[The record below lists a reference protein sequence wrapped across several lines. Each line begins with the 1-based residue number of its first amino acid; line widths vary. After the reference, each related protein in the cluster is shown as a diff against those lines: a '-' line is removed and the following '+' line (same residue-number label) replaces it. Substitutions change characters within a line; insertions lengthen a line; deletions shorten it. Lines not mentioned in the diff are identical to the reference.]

1 MRKLILAILLSAPLF
16 SLGAQPIGVHEGQRV
31 RITSMSN
38 KDVVGVLSH
47 AGTDSVVV
55 FTEPTGAPL
64 AIATGELRRV
74 DVSRGRSAGEGA
86 KRGAIWGAAV
96 GAGLGLLF
104 SVAYLDS
111 DPNANNRPLA
121 AVAPVTVSG
130 LMWGAVIGAFV
141 KAERWDRVPV
151 GAHM

>member
-1 MRKLILAILLSAPLF
+1 MRKLILVILLSAPLL

-38 KDVVGVLSH
+38 KDVVGVVSH

-74 DVSRGRSAGEGA
+74 DVSRGRSAGQGA

-96 GAGLGLLF
+96 GAGLGLITAASLWDN
-104 SVAYLDS
+104 SPD
-111 DPNANNRPLA
+111 ANNQPLQ
-121 AVAPVTVSG
+121 AVTAVTVSY
-130 LMWGAVIGAFV
+130 LWVGAIIGAFV

-151 GAHM
+151 EAHM

>member
-16 SLGAQPIGVHEGQRV
+16 SLGAQRIGVHEGQRV

-38 KDVVGVLSH
+38 KDVVGVVSH

-55 FTEPTGAPL
+55 FIEPSGALL

-86 KRGAIWGAAV
+86 KRGAIWGTAV
-96 GAGLGLLF
+96 GAGVGLLF
-104 SVAYLDS
+104 SVAYWDNS
-111 DPNANNRPLA
+111 PNANNQPLQ
-121 AVAPVTVSG
+121 AVTAVTVSYS
-130 LMWGAVIGAFV
+130 LLGAIIGTFV
-141 KAERWDRVPV
+141 KAERWDRVPI
-151 GAHM
+151 GAHI